1 MTTFTGTRCSRCCVR
16 KERKQRGVL
25 GALERRVFMHEPS
38 QGTHSLPCAMPP
50 LSVRVAEVV
59 LVECQRGEG
68 ELRRSVL
75 QIFHPNGD
83 LLAEHDRIH
92 EDPVYASYF
101 LRDAP
106 ANLCAK
112 GPHEG

>member
-1 MTTFTGTRCSRCCVR
+1 
-16 KERKQRGVL
+16 
-25 GALERRVFMHEPS
+25 
-38 QGTHSLPCAMPP
+38 MPP
-50 LSVRVAEVV
+50 FSVRVAEVV

-68 ELRRSVL
+68 ELRRDVL

-92 EDPVYASYF
+92 EDPEYASYF
-101 LRDAP
+101 LREAREK
-106 ANLCAK
+106 LGAK